1 MGIGYYFQ
9 AFVLF
14 WLFITFI
21 ALPLWLMVDVP
32 ITKWLNLAM
41 WPVALATVHVVWRL
55 LHGRAPF
62 DLDENSKPTL
72 AELRERYA
80 LEDDDEDEVPEEAEA
95 FVSQLQDFASLDW
108 FLLNNG
114 SARLMCRQRHY
125 WN

>member
-14 WLFITFI
+14 WLFITII

-41 WPVALATVHVVWRL
+41 WPVALATVHVVWRV
-55 LHGRAPF
+55 LHGRTPF
-62 DLDENSKPTL
+62 DLDESRRPTL

-80 LEDDDEDEVPEEAEA
+80 LEEDDEDEVPEEAKA
-95 FVSQLQDFASLDW
+95 FVSQLEDFASFDW

-114 SARLMCRQRHY
+114 PARLMVRQRHY